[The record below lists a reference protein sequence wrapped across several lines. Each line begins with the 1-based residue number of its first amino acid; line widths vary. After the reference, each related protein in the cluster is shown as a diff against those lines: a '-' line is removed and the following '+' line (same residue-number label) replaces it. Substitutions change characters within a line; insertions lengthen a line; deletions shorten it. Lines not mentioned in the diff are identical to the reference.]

1 MAHLGLVTR
10 RRHRM
15 AAKHRSGPA
24 PRLRNG
30 SFIWT
35 SNLPEYNDETVIIS
49 RNFMK
54 NDEKPTAD
62 LGLNDKAAQT
72 GEAMRDSS
80 VRNFLWLFGGTGVS
94 AVLKLVVLAV
104 LGRLL
109 TPEDFGIV
117 AAALTVVALAEVFA
131 RVGIAPSIVQ
141 AKELT
146 TEMIKTAMLST
157 LIAGLA
163 ISVLVFNL
171 AGLIAELFAMPG
183 LVSFVQVF
191 SLLFAIRSAGLVS
204 EALLQRR
211 MRFRALAGIEV
222 FTYMFGYAAVAISLA
237 VLGFGPWSLVAG
249 QITQVGLQ
257 TGLYLRLAPDAMQL
271 GFHLDRFRQMLRF
284 GLGITLSQVAN
295 YCAQNADY
303 FIVGRFLGTA
313 SLGYYTRAYLLL
325 AQPAQ
330 LVGATADKVLF
341 PAMSAVQSEQKR
353 LRRGLNL
360 ALKFCALVQIPT
372 TIMLIV
378 AAPEVIAVL
387 MGDQWDAVVLPFQI
401 LISALYFR
409 TAYKFVGTILRASGK
424 VFYNAAWQWSYAL
437 LVVIGAVAGMAWG
450 LEGVATGVSI
460 AVMSCF
466 TMGLILVHRLLGI
479 SSAAG
484 LGALLRYAAM
494 GVVQLGVLLMFKSWL
509 LRYDIADAL
518 ILLLLSAA
526 CLAGFMAALRIFPSL
541 FGEEGQ
547 LLDTYIRKMTGRI
560 RPRRSNGS

>member
-1 MAHLGLVTR
+1 
-10 RRHRM
+10 
-15 AAKHRSGPA
+15 
-24 PRLRNG
+24 
-30 SFIWT
+30 
-35 SNLPEYNDETVIIS
+35 
-49 RNFMK
+49 MK
-54 NDEKPTAD
+54 NDEKSTTD
-62 LGLNDKAAQT
+62 LGLNDEAART
-72 GEAMRDSS
+72 SEAMRESS
-80 VRNFLWLFGGTGVS
+80 VRNFLWMFGGTGVS
-94 AVLKLVVLAV
+94 AVLKLIVLAV

-131 RVGIAPSIVQ
+131 RIGIAPAIIQ

-146 TEMIKTAMLST
+146 VEMVKTAMLST
-157 LIAGLA
+157 LVAGLA
-163 ISVLVFNL
+163 ISLLVYNL
-171 AGLIAELFAMPG
+171 AGVIAGLFAMPD
-183 LVSFVQVF
+183 LVAFVQVF
-191 SLLFAIRSAGLVS
+191 SLLFAIRSVGLVS

-222 FTYMFGYAAVAISLA
+222 FTYLFGYAAVAITLA

-249 QITQVGLQ
+249 QITQIGLQ
-257 TGLYLRLAPDAMQL
+257 TGFYIRLAPDALQL

-313 SLGYYTRAYLLL
+313 NLGYYTRAYLLL

-360 ALKFCALVQIPT
+360 ALKFCALIQVPT
-372 TIMLIV
+372 TIILIV
-378 AAPEVIAVL
+378 AAPEVISVL
-387 MGDQWDAVVLPFQI
+387 MGAQWDAVVLPFQI

-437 LVVIGAVAGMAWG
+437 LVVLGAVSGMAWG

-460 AVMSCF
+460 AVMLCF
-466 TMGLILVHRLLGI
+466 AMGLTLVHRLLGI
-479 SSAAG
+479 STASALA
-484 LGALLRYAAM
+484 ALLRYGAM
-494 GVVQLGVLLMFKSWL
+494 GAVQLGILLMLRSWL
-509 LRYDIADAL
+509 LHHDIADAL
-518 ILLLLSAA
+518 VLLILSAA
-526 CLAGFMAALRIFPSL
+526 CVIGFMAALRLFPSL

-547 LLDTYIRKMTGRI
+547 LLDSYIRKTTDRV
-560 RPRRSNGS
+560 RPRRGPKS